1 MANTNLQLIKYMKEM
16 QEKHKRHNLPSLRR
30 AVMPYP
36 NSSTA
41 SFIFPMIFNGTGR
54 AVAAKCTPGSIG

>member
-30 AVMPYP
+30 AGYALSKQLHRFLHLPDD
-36 NSSTA
+36 
-41 SFIFPMIFNGTGR
+41 I
-54 AVAAKCTPGSIG
+54 